1 MLLDF
6 LNSCVL
12 LPMFY
17 SLLLVYL
24 CFLHSCFFLCFHMTL
39 EHARYHKRV
48 IFGAALLEMIYCLQF
63 LILGVEIKLI
73 SW

>member
-17 SLLLVYL
+17 SLLLVCL
-24 CFLHSCFFLCFHMTL
+24 CFLHSGYFLMFSYDFGTCTVSQKSYI
-39 EHARYHKRV
+39 RGCV
-48 IFGAALLEMIYCLQF
+48 IRNDIMFAVSHFGS
-63 LILGVEIKLI
+63 GN
-73 SW
+73 